1 MSAVN
6 KRYSHSFAQTTDDF
20 IVPPQ
25 ERDDYDDETA
35 SSVRAD
41 QAVTTSDGM
50 TFSATVFAVDP
61 D

>member
-6 KRYSHSFAQTTDDF
+6 KRYPHSFAQTTDD
-20 IVPPQ
+20 PTTPQ
-25 ERDDYDDETA
+25 QGHNDDIA

-50 TFSATVFAVDP
+50 LAA
-61 D
+61 